1 MLARYDKNKYHICQ
15 LFTKVSHM
23 ATKKKNG
30 ITHAAGTIARH
41 DDHFVSSLRTC
52 SFRDIQLYLYNEK
65 IQAY

>member
-1 MLARYDKNKYHICQ
+1 
-15 LFTKVSHM
+15 M